1 MAKYTVRTR
10 LLHSGETYLPGSEVD
25 LDADTAR
32 DLILLS
38 VVESIGEAK
47 VAQPEVTQPEAT
59 QPEVTQAEAAPPVV
73 SKVTRKKKE
82 EPDTEAAGGVAK
94 DDQANG

>member
-38 VVESIGEAK
+38 VVESIGETK
-47 VAQPEVTQPEAT
+47 VAQPEAT
-59 QPEVTQAEAAPPVV
+59 QPEATQPVV

>member
-38 VVESIGEAK
+38 VVESIGETK
-47 VAQPEVTQPEAT
+47 VAQPEAT
-59 QPEVTQAEAAPPVV
+59 QPEATQPVV

-82 EPDTEAAGGVAK
+82 EPDTETAGGVAK